1 LTVTATVPARPSHP
15 VSWLIVGLGNPGS
28 QYAGTPHNVG
38 FVVAERLRE
47 RWALPRPQPRYRG
60 LISTGTAPLWAGAIA
75 GAPAR
80 GPQVALLWP
89 QTYMNDSGASVG
101 PARGEL
107 RVAPDRVLVLHD
119 EIDTP
124 FGEVRTKFG
133 GGLAGHNGLKSI
145 AQALGTR
152 DFPRVRLGV
161 GRPASTDP
169 EVVAAYVLGR
179 FRQPA
184 DQVAALIDAGVEA
197 ACALIAAAE
206 AASDPA

>member
-1 LTVTATVPARPSHP
+1 MPARPSHP
-15 VSWLIVGLGNPGS
+15 VSWLIVGLGNPGA
-28 QYAGTPHNVG
+28 QYQGTPHNVG
-38 FVVAERLRE
+38 FVVAERLRDE
-47 RWALPRPQPRYRG
+47 WGMPSPQSRYRG
-60 LISTGTAPLWAGAIA
+60 LISIGTAAIRPGAIP

-80 GPQVALLWP
+80 GPAVAILCP

-107 RVAPDRVLVLHD
+107 RVPPERVLVLHD

-145 AQALGTR
+145 SRALGTR

-161 GRPASTDP
+161 GRPNSTDP
-169 EVVAAYVLGR
+169 DVVAAYVLGR

-184 DQVAALIDAGVEA
+184 DAVADLVDAGVA
-197 ACALIAAAE
+197 AATALIAAAE
-206 AASDPA
+206 AAPDDA